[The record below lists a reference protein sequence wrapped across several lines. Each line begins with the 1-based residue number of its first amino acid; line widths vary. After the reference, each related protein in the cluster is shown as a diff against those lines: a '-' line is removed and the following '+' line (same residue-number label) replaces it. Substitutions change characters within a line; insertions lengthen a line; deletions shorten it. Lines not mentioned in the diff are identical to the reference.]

1 MKTNFTITIMNIKKD
16 MGIIYTAS
24 GEGNGIKVSFDYHSG
39 YLPFQIGDV
48 LQFTV
53 FINTYT
59 PLENQTCLFTG
70 VISEVSRTSVLISF
84 GGLMFNYEGDIDN
97 IYENDKVYISIKK
110 I

>member
-1 MKTNFTITIMNIKKD
+1 MKTNFTITIIDIQKD
-16 MGIIYTAS
+16 TGIIYTAF
-24 GEGNGIKVSFDYHSG
+24 GEGDDVKISFDYHSG
-39 YLPFQIGDV
+39 YLPFQVGDI

-70 VISEVSRTSVLISF
+70 VINEVSKTSVSISF
-84 GGLMFNYEGDIDN
+84 GGLIFNYEGDTEN